1 MTIKER
7 YAGVIEWFEQN
18 MAQAETELNYRN
30 GYELL
35 VAVILSAQCTDKRV
49 NIVTPALFE
58 RFPTP
63 QDMAASSVEEIYSLI
78 KSISYPNNKAKNL
91 WAMARNLTEE
101 FGGELPR
108 DLERLQELPGV
119 GEVLAQNILA
129 LRQKLGGF
137 TAVSQLL
144 EVDDLGAVTYDKIK
158 NLVRI
163 GEN

>member
-1 MTIKER
+1 MKGKYWLILLAVLLAFL
-7 YAGVIEWFEQN
+7 AGLALGRGSLLLGNTLLQGVHTGSSAGEIHLSGPQEPGPDSARIDLN
-18 MAQAETELNYRN
+18 TATAAQ
-30 GYELL
+30 
-35 VAVILSAQCTDKRV
+35 
-49 NIVTPALFE
+49 
-58 RFPTP
+58 
-63 QDMAASSVEEIYSLI
+63 
-78 KSISYPNNKAKNL
+78 
-91 WAMARNLTEE
+91 
-101 FGGELPR
+101 
-108 DLERLQELPGV
+108 LQELPGV